1 MPKTLDQSC
10 STCEPMKFEGNINCR
25 CSGKEKKIKLP
36 ELCPCEK
43 YRQSTGE
50 VNSFD
55 TDTGFQQKDKKQKK
69 KSMKGK
75 KNFICECPE
84 EPEPEPELVPEFYI
98 DERLVKKMKSDLTQ
112 TTSGF
117 TFNITRKNIDTE
129 MSFEDALRF
138 FEEHPEFAPRQYN
151 EELCACRN
159 KALGI
164 TRSGSAQCICPEEI
178 PLFTEPE
185 EPFKGIKFQIGAKG
199 SGSKGLSGILC
210 FDVVE
215 N

>member
-1 MPKTLDQSC
+1 
-10 STCEPMKFEGNINCR
+10 MKYEGTINCR

-43 YRQSTGE
+43 YRPRADE
-50 VNSFD
+50 FDAFD
-55 TDTGFQQKDKKQKK
+55 TDTAFQEKDRKKKK

-84 EPEPEPELVPEFYI
+84 EPEPEPEPIFVPYI
-98 DERLVKKMKSDLTQ
+98 DERILKKMKSDLTQ
-112 TTSGF
+112 STSGF
-117 TFNITRKNIDTE
+117 TFNINRKNMETE
-129 MSFEDALRF
+129 MSFEDALKF
-138 FEEHPEFAPRQYN
+138 FEDHPEFNPPERYN

-159 KALGI
+159 KLLGI
-164 TRSGSAQCICPEEI
+164 NRPGSAPCICPEEI
-178 PLFTEPE
+178 PPYVEPE
-185 EPFKGIKFQIGAKG
+185 EEPFQGFKFQIGAKG